1 MTEKPQA
8 KAAKDPFG
16 PDSRHY
22 RTPSGEPAPYPNGH
36 TRETWE
42 AGPARQSALRAA
54 DLPDD

>member
-42 AGPARQSALRAA
+42 AGACSPVSLAGCGFAR
-54 DLPDD
+54 